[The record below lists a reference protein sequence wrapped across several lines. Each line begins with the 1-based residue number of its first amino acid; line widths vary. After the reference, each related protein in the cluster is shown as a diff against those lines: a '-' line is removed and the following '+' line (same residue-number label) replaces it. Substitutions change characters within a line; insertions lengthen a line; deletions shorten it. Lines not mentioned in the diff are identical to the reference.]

1 MLINA
6 SRLIGTKVLSLQ
18 LGGAVAQVVDLI
30 INPDNLQIIAF
41 QLEGPVI
48 GGETGDI
55 LDARSIREF
64 SQLGFIIDD
73 TDELV
78 FRTDVVRIDQI
89 MSLDFHLVGLK
100 VVTQK
105 GASLGKI
112 SDFVVDP
119 STLLT
124 QQLVVQRPFFKSLMD
139 PELIIHRSQIV
150 EVDDYKVTVKEDTEK
165 VAAKSTPSEA
175 FVPNFVNPFRKSDQP
190 AEATESSTSQPSK
203 AAENTASQP
212 TEATE
217 GSTSQPS
224 QTTE

>member
-89 MSLDFHLVGLK
+89 MSLGFHLVGLK

-165 VAAKSTPSEA
+165 DLYNILMDAIPGFECPRFPLWSFTEVEKTDEETGVVITIPA
-175 FVPNFVNPFRKSDQP
+175 FS
-190 AEATESSTSQPSK
+190 AHL
-203 AAENTASQP
+203 
-212 TEATE
+212 
-217 GSTSQPS
+217 
-224 QTTE
+224 TTEEINILAILMYNTWL

>member
-73 TDELV
+73 TD
-78 FRTDVVRIDQI
+78 
-89 MSLDFHLVGLK
+89 
-100 VVTQK
+100 
-105 GASLGKI
+105 
-112 SDFVVDP
+112 
-119 STLLT
+119 
-124 QQLVVQRPFFKSLMD
+124 
-139 PELIIHRSQIV
+139 
-150 EVDDYKVTVKEDTEK
+150 
-165 VAAKSTPSEA
+165 
-175 FVPNFVNPFRKSDQP
+175 
-190 AEATESSTSQPSK
+190 
-203 AAENTASQP
+203 
-212 TEATE
+212 
-217 GSTSQPS
+217 
-224 QTTE
+224 